1 MQKSYYF
8 GNRCVFLRYI
18 AFVFMACG
26 FVAKS
31 AGMHLLYFFKIIFN
45 PRNTKCEGE
54 YENPKATYF

>member
-26 FVAKS
+26 FIAKTS
-31 AGMHLLYFFKIIFN
+31 GDAFFIFL
-45 PRNTKCEGE
+45 PD
-54 YENPKATYF
+54 Y